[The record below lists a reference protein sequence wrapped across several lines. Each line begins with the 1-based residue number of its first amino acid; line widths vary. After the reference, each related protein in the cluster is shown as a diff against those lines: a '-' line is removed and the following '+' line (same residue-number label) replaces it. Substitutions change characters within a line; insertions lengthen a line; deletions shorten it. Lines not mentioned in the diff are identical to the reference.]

1 MTNTEKINMLT
12 VMLFPDGDATESD
25 TAMLQV
31 YLSLAEQEI
40 LNYRYSYSSGGIPE
54 ILPTEYDAVQV
65 MAVAQGFAQNGAE
78 GQTVS
83 VENGVHRHWKYE
95 DMMAYIYNHVIPI
108 ARIQ

>member
-1 MTNTEKINMLT
+1 
-12 VMLFPDGDATESD
+12 MLFPDGGATESD
-25 TAMLQV
+25 EAMLMV
-31 YLSLAEQEI
+31 YLNLAQQEI
-40 LNYRYSYSSGGIPE
+40 LNYRYSYSASGIPE
-54 ILPTEYDAVQV
+54 ILPSEYDAVQV